1 MAVATHTPQSSSACE
16 GWQIV
21 SDLPGRLRVRQP
33 ELIAS
38 LLLRHH
44 CRLIL
49 TSCHWLSRFRINAL
63 AGSVCIDY
71 PQHRRDEVINLL
83 PLALQMTPL
92 EESLLTVPNP
102 PFSGRK
108 VQKTLLHGGVCAG
121 LLALEG
127 LVALPSL
134 VMGGATLLLLWPL
147 TREVIHQLRQRKLT
161 VETLELSFSGVL
173 VSQGL
178 AAEAL
183 VDLAIGDA
191 VEVTQN
197 AVDRDDLLLDS
208 DHLLDRLGDAV
219 NLECLSPDGTL
230 QRLPLH
236 GATVGMTITLRRRQ
250 HCFLSARVTSGRLV
264 IINRLVDGDWRPQ
277 SVAAGDAILP
287 GALVISGEATASIER
302 CIRSDPAYDLLREH
316 HQRPE
321 PDPSAAE
328 RWIQS
333 YRRVMPPLLLGLGG
347 VFLAQGAVERSLA
360 AFQFNPVSDW
370 ENHRL
375 AAQITAIADLNL
387 HKLRVRHPQAIETL
401 GTIRHL
407 VISRSCLDRIGGIQV
422 CERIDTGS
430 TVRSGSLVQLLAGTQ
445 RWLCGKDGAVI
456 WSQQLQQVADPV
468 AISNVIVDDLFQG
481 WRIDAED
488 GRCWTLRQS
497 RSDAP
502 TPQHP
507 HFLPLE
513 VWQDDELLGRV
524 ELIREPDGHWL
535 ETCELLRSMGITL
548 HLIASEPVDNLRE
561 IATELGISP
570 KHQHGSCTASE
581 RLELVQQLQQQGAV
595 GFVGYVL
602 HDLPALAQ
610 ADVSIGLDV
619 DDDSRYL
626 SSICDLSLGADALWL
641 PRLIRISRSMTHA
654 CNQNL
659 GLLGASQLVTSLATA
674 AGWIAPLQTVLL
686 ADIPL
691 LLAELNNLLAMR
703 TPTPKTKIPA
713 QSLPQA
719 RH

>member
-1 MAVATHTPQSSSACE
+1 MDFASLSTQPDSAVAD
-16 GWQIV
+16 WQIAC
-21 SDLPGRLRVRQP
+21 DLPGRLRVRQAD
-33 ELIAS
+33 LIAS
-38 LLLRHH
+38 PLLRHH

-49 TSCHWLSRFRINAL
+49 TSCHWLLRFRINAL
-63 AGSVCIDY
+63 AGSLCIDY
-71 PQHRRDEVINLL
+71 PQHRRDEVLNLL
-83 PLALQMTPL
+83 GLALQLTPL
-92 EESLLTVPNP
+92 DESLLSMPNP

-108 VQKTLLHGGVCAG
+108 VQKTLLHGGVCAT

-134 VMGGATLLLLWPL
+134 VMTGATLLLLWPL
-147 TREVIHQLRQRKLT
+147 TREVIHQLRERRLT

-173 VSQGL
+173 VSRGL

-183 VDLAIGDA
+183 VDMAMGDA
-191 VEVTQN
+191 VEATQN
-197 AVDRDDLLLDS
+197 AVDRNDLLLDS
-208 DHLLDRLGDAV
+208 DHLLDRLGEAV
-219 NLECLSPDGTL
+219 TLECLGPDGAV
-230 QRLPLH
+230 QMMPLH
-236 GATVGMTITLRRRQ
+236 EAAVGMTITLRRHQ
-250 HCFLSARVTSGRLV
+250 HCFLSARVISGALV
-264 IINRLVDGDWRPQ
+264 VITRLVDGDWRPQ
-277 SVAAGDAILP
+277 AVAAGDAILP

-321 PDPSAAE
+321 PELSTAE
-328 RWIQS
+328 RWIQA
-333 YRRVMPPLLLGLGG
+333 YRRVMPPVLMSLGG
-347 VFLAQGAVERSLA
+347 AFLAQGAVERSLA

-370 ENHRL
+370 ENHKL

-387 HKLRVRHPQAIETL
+387 HKLRIRHPQAIETL
-401 GTIRHL
+401 GGVRHL

-422 CERIDTGS
+422 CERIDAS
-430 TVRSGSLVQLLAGTQ
+430 SSARSGSLVQLLAGTQ

-456 WSQQLQQVADPV
+456 WSQQLQRVADPIAV
-468 AISNVIVDDLFQG
+468 SNVIINDLFEG
-481 WRIDAED
+481 WRIDAKD
-488 GRCWTLRQS
+488 GRSWVLRQS

-513 VWQDDELLGRV
+513 VWQGDELLGRV
-524 ELIREPDGHWL
+524 ELIREPDAHWR
-535 ETCELLRSMGITL
+535 ETCALLQSMGVTL
-548 HLIASEPVDNLRE
+548 HIIASEPVETLKN
-561 IATELGISP
+561 IASELAISP
-570 KHQHGSCTASE
+570 EHQHGSCTASE

-641 PRLIRISRSMTHA
+641 PRLIRISRSMTQA

-659 GLLGASQLVTSLATA
+659 GLLGASQLVSSLATA
-674 AGWIAPLQTVLL
+674 AAWISPLQTVLL

-691 LLAELNNLLAMR
+691 LLAELNNLIAMR
-703 TPTPKTKIPA
+703 TPQSTK
-713 QSLPQA
+713 SLKSLQA
-719 RH
+719 KPD

>member
-1 MAVATHTPQSSSACE
+1 MALTSLPPQPDSAFVD
-16 GWQIV
+16 WQIA

-38 LLLRHH
+38 PLLRHH

-49 TSCHWLSRFRINAL
+49 TSCHWLLRFRINAL

-71 PQHRRDEVINLL
+71 PHHRRDEVLNLL
-83 PLALQMTPL
+83 GLALQLTPL
-92 EESLLTVPNP
+92 DESLLTVPNP
-102 PFSGRK
+102 PLSGRK
-108 VQKTLLHGGVCAG
+108 VQKTLLHGGVCAT

-134 VMGGATLLLLWPL
+134 VMTGATLLLLWPL
-147 TREVIHQLRQRKLT
+147 TREVIHQLSERRIT

-173 VSQGL
+173 VGRGL

-191 VEVTQN
+191 VEATQN

-219 NLECLSPDGTL
+219 NLECLGPDGAVQL
-230 QRLPLH
+230 LPLH
-236 GATVGMTITLRRRQ
+236 EAAVGMTITLRRRQ
-250 HCFLSARVTSGRLV
+250 HCFLSARLISGALV
-264 IINRLVDGDWRPQ
+264 VITRLVDGDWRPRT
-277 SVAAGDAILP
+277 VVAGDALLP
-287 GALVISGEATASIER
+287 GSLVISGEATACIEH
-302 CIRSDPAYDLLREH
+302 CIRSDQAYDLLREH

-321 PDPSAAE
+321 PEPSTAE
-328 RWIQS
+328 RWIQT
-333 YRRVMPPLLLGLGG
+333 YRRVMPPVLMGLGG

-370 ENHRL
+370 ESHKL

-387 HKLRVRHPQAIETL
+387 HKLRVRHPQAIESL
-401 GTIRHL
+401 GTVRHL

-422 CERIDTGS
+422 CERIEAS
-430 TVRSGSLVQLLAGTQ
+430 NSVRSGSLVQLLAGTQ

-456 WSQQLQQVADPV
+456 WSQQLQQVADPIAV
-468 AISNVIVDDLFQG
+468 SNVIINDLFEG

-488 GRCWTLRQS
+488 GRSWTLRQS

-502 TPQHP
+502 APKHP

-513 VWQDDELLGRV
+513 VWQGSELLGRI
-524 ELIREPDGHWL
+524 ELIREPDGHWR
-535 ETCELLRSMGITL
+535 ETCALLQSMGITL
-548 HLIASEPVDNLRE
+548 HLIASEPVENLRD

-570 KHQHGSCTASE
+570 DHQHGSCTASQ

-602 HDLPALAQ
+602 HDLPAMAQ

-641 PRLIRISRSMTHA
+641 PRLIRISRGMTRA

-659 GLLGASQLVTSLATA
+659 GLLGASQLVSSLATA

-691 LLAELNNLLAMR
+691 LLAELNNLIAMR
-703 TPTPKTKIPA
+703 TPKSTSPK
-713 QSLPQA
+713 QSLPA
-719 RH
+719 KAH